1 MELFERRRY
10 YYCRYCGTFHFL
22 DVPAVEGIQVLER
35 APDAPSCPV
44 CHNRLARS
52 LLDNV
57 HVVEHCDGCRGALM
71 ARATFAQAVSH
82 RRAWASGSP
91 APPTPID
98 QRELLRQVSCPSC
111 GRPMDVHPYY
121 GPGNVVIDT
130 CSACDMVWLDY
141 GELKQITD
149 APGQDRGTRAA
160 PATLE
165 SWRSEQS
172 ASKPDSDSE
181 PISLIDALDEL
192 FGLR

>member
-1 MELFERRRY
+1 
-10 YYCRYCGTFHFL
+10 
-22 DVPAVEGIQVLER
+22 
-35 APDAPSCPV
+35 
-44 CHNRLARS
+44 
-52 LLDNV
+52 
-57 HVVEHCDGCRGALM
+57 
-71 ARATFAQAVSH
+71 
-82 RRAWASGSP
+82 
-91 APPTPID
+91 
-98 QRELLRQVSCPSC
+98 
-111 GRPMDVHPYY
+111 MDVHPYY

-149 APGQDRGTRAA
+149 APGQDRGTRMA

-172 ASKPDSDSE
+172 ASKPDSDGE